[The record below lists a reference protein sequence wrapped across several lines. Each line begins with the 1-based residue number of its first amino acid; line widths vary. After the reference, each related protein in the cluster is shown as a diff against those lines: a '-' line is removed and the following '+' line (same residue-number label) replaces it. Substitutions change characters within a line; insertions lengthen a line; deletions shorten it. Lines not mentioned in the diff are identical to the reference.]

1 MIYYY
6 SNVWK
11 HRVYYYICE
20 RQLCLTDEHQTNF
33 DAVGQVIGREVLV
46 AFPTPMLRSNS
57 HRRVQPKLVTSYFNT
72 ERVTRWRLVLE
83 EFGPASSIEKRK
95 EDSPTNYHVYSDD
108 DEENINFNEYI
119 GYNDNDIPP
128 NSFPIRHKEA

>member
-46 AFPTPMLRSNS
+46 AFPTSMLRSNS
-57 HRRVQPKLVTSYFNT
+57 HRRVQPKLVTSYFHT
-72 ERVTRWRLVLE
+72 ERVTR
-83 EFGPASSIEKRK
+83 
-95 EDSPTNYHVYSDD
+95 
-108 DEENINFNEYI
+108 
-119 GYNDNDIPP
+119 
-128 NSFPIRHKEA
+128 